1 MSERPRVV
9 VSYEQAD
16 DIAKDLEKNLLKG
29 RAFALGASG
38 LAQRDACEV
47 VLRAPDGSELS
58 LLAEAVWIQAEGPG
72 AGVGVQF
79 QPFGDAEKSRLKDF
93 AEQATNS
100 EAPSPTPTE
109 QAGGSS
115 APPAGSSEGSQR
127 PSRRPTGRPSSL
139 PPAARNIHERVRG
152 LSIRDRQRMARDGN
166 LTERVALERC
176 YSSSVWEYLL
186 QNQSLSASEAA
197 RIAKKGNLPHPL
209 MKIILSNAGWLKA
222 GEVQRALLANP
233 RLNGPDIERVLRN
246 LSRADL
252 NRLPQ
257 QSGYRPGVRQ
267 AAKRLL
273 GKPS

>member
-1 MSERPRVV
+1 MSDRPRVV
-9 VSYEQAD
+9 VSYTQASEF
-16 DIAKDLEKNLLKG
+16 AKDLDKNLLKG
-29 RAFALGASG
+29 RAFAIGASG
-38 LAQRDACEV
+38 VAQRDACEV

-58 LLAEAVWIQAEGPG
+58 LLAEAVWIQEEDPG

-79 QPFGDAEKSRLKDF
+79 QPFGDTEKSRLEEF
-93 AEQATNS
+93 AQQLKNS
-100 EAPSPTPTE
+100 GAPSPAPTD
-109 QAGGSS
+109 QAGRSS
-115 APPAGSSEGSQR
+115 APPAEGSQR

-139 PPAARNIHERVRG
+139 PPAPRYIHEKVRG

-273 GKPS
+273 GK